1 MNLSHTHELSELP
14 QITRRDRARFVKEAR
29 RLRAAEIDKLLST
42 IGRGV
47 ARLSRTLMARM
58 SGVMSIWT
66 PHDTRNWTPSA

>member
-47 ARLSRTLMARM
+47 ARLSGTLMARKPM
-58 SGVMSIWT
+58 QSGL
-66 PHDTRNWTPSA
+66 AKA

>member
-42 IGRGV
+42 IGRGI
-47 ARLSRTLMARM
+47 ARLSRTLMARKPM
-58 SGVMSIWT
+58 QGGL
-66 PHDTRNWTPSA
+66 AKA

>member
-1 MNLSHTHELSELP
+1 MPVLLEKTDEPEHTHELSELP

-47 ARLSRTLMARM
+47 ARLSRTLVTRKPMQ
-58 SGVMSIWT
+58 SGL
-66 PHDTRNWTPSA
+66 AKA

>member
-1 MNLSHTHELSELP
+1 MKLSHAHELSELP

-47 ARLSRTLMARM
+47 ARLSRTLMARKPM
-58 SGVMSIWT
+58 QSGL
-66 PHDTRNWTPSA
+66 AKA

>member
-47 ARLSRTLMARM
+47 ARLSRTLMARKPM
-58 SGVMSIWT
+58 QSG
-66 PHDTRNWTPSA
+66 RARRACAAR

>member
-47 ARLSRTLMARM
+47 ARLSRTLMARKPM
-58 SGVMSIWT
+58 HSGL
-66 PHDTRNWTPSA
+66 AKA

>member
-1 MNLSHTHELSELP
+1 MNLSHIHELSELP

-47 ARLSRTLMARM
+47 ARLSRTLMARKPM
-58 SGVMSIWT
+58 QSGL
-66 PHDTRNWTPSA
+66 AKA

>member
-14 QITRRDRARFVKEAR
+14 EITRRDRARFVKEAR

-47 ARLSRTLMARM
+47 ARLSRTLMARKPM
-58 SGVMSIWT
+58 QGGL
-66 PHDTRNWTPSA
+66 AKA

>member
-47 ARLSRTLMARM
+47 ARLSRTLMARKPM
-58 SGVMSIWT
+58 QGGL
-66 PHDTRNWTPSA
+66 AKA